1 MAELVSGSIPEF
13 IKDLEVLLRTH
24 SALVDPKKSLHVYF
38 NRTDYGCEK
47 DYPVAIVHKAK
58 RIKEEDAIQYF
69 KKNYLLDEDGL
80 SFDEYPK
87 SDLAGISTY
96 APKYI
101 QNVGFIL
108 ATTKDVPGPTFF
120 NKFKGDYWKKIQS
133 VEGLEAV
140 IDISPL
146 SPDTSDCEAE
156 EALRAIIRKRKEV
169 HQLKKIAFV
178 WIVEINGENP
188 HIETVMKHYF
198 ESNYSVLSNGRKTYY
213 MGWSTPLQSINMRY
227 FVCPP
232 VSR

>member
-1 MAELVSGSIPEF
+1 MRKEIPAF
-13 IKDLEVLLRTH
+13 IKHIETLLSTH
-24 SALVDPKKSLHVYF
+24 SALINIKQSFHVYF

-47 DYPVAIVHKAK
+47 DYPVAIVHEAK
-58 RIKEEDAIQYF
+58 RIKEDDALNFF
-69 KKNYLLDEDGL
+69 KENYLLDEDGY

-87 SDLAGISTY
+87 DDLVRISTY
-96 APKYI
+96 TPKYI

-108 ATTKDVPGPTFF
+108 ATTKDVPQPTFF

-146 SPDTSDCEAE
+146 TSDTSDCEAE
-156 EALRAIIRKRKEV
+156 DALRAIIRKRKEV

-178 WIVEINGENP
+178 WIVEINGENANVN
-188 HIETVMKHYF
+188 TVMKHYF
-198 ESNYSVLSNGRKTYY
+198 EENIMEVKNGRKTYY
-213 MGWSTPLQSINMRY
+213 VGWSTPLQSINMRY

-232 VSR
+232 E

>member
-1 MAELVSGSIPEF
+1 MGKSTPNF
-13 IKDLEVLLRTH
+13 INDLEVLLRTH
-24 SALVDPKKSLHVYF
+24 SALVDAKKSLHVYF

-47 DYPVAIVHKAK
+47 DYPVAIVHEAK
-58 RIKEEDAIQYF
+58 RIKEDDALQYF
-69 KKNYLLDEDGL
+69 KKNYLLDEDGF

-87 SDLAGISTY
+87 DDLAGISTY
-96 APKYI
+96 TPKYI

-108 ATTKDVPGPTFF
+108 ATTKDVPQPTFS
-120 NKFKGDYWKKIQS
+120 NKFKGDYWKKITS

-146 SPDTSDCEAE
+146 TADTSDCEAE

-178 WIVEINGENP
+178 WIVEINGENENIP
-188 HIETVMKHYF
+188 TVMKHYF
-198 ESNYSVLSNGRKTYY
+198 EEDAMIVKNGRKTYY

-232 VSR
+232 E